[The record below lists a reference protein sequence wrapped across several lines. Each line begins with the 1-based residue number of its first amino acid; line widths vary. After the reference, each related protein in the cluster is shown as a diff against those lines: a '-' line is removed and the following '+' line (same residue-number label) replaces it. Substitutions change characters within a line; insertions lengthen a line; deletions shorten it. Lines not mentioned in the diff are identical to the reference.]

1 MKTYVTKAPFSE
13 TLREITK
20 DRSDAR
26 SLVRQ
31 VVRSGS
37 DGQFKFK
44 TKSGRT
50 FNVSSGGLRTKT
62 A

>member
-1 MKTYVTKAPFSE
+1 MKTYVTKAPFSD

-20 DRSDAR
+20 DRGDAR
-26 SLVRQ
+26 SLVRE

-37 DGQFKFK
+37 DGRFKFT

-50 FNVSSGGLRTKT
+50 FNVSSGSWKTKT